1 MAKQKLFYFQA
12 YDQRQQWQK
21 GSLVAQSKQAAQFLL
36 IAKGFSHIRLQQ
48 DWQLNQ
54 KPKNAEISAF
64 IESTG
69 YITQFCHSIKKCIT
83 YFARQ
88 LHTIGI
94 ASVAWRL
101 N

>member
-36 IAKGFSHIRLQQ
+36 IAKGFNHIRLQQ

-54 KPKNAEISAF
+54 KPKNAEISALLNQLATLLSSA
-64 IESTG
+64 IPLKMHCT
-69 YITQFCHSIKKCIT
+69 FCKDTARNWDCISGL
-83 YFARQ
+83 AP
-88 LHTIGI
+88 
-94 ASVAWRL
+94 
-101 N
+101 